1 MGLRIGIDCDGV
13 LRDLIP
19 CITDS
24 IKETHPQHTDKI
36 LEPNSWNWEDWLP
49 FWTEDETEKYVF
61 EDNYLDFFGPEC
73 PPIKE
78 AVEDWNKLRKWA
90 DENNHELILV
100 SAQRPHC
107 EEPTTDWLQRWGFV
121 GWDEMHYTKHKWSID
136 VDFLID
142 DSPEKIEQFNDRSVN
157 HGRAICM
164 KQSWNKECQKSTMS
178 IDRLS
183 DIMTRVFG

>member
-24 IKETHPQHTDKI
+24 IKETHPHHADKI

-49 FWTEDETEKYVF
+49 FWTEEETEKYVF

-73 PPIKE
+73 PPIKSSM
-78 AVEDWNKLRKWA
+78 EDWIDLKAWA
-90 DENNHELILV
+90 KDNGHELVLV

-107 EEPTTDWLQRWGFV
+107 EEPTTEWLQRWGFV
-121 GWDEMHYTKHKWSID
+121 FDEIHYTKHKWSID
-136 VDFLID
+136 VDVLID
-142 DSPEKIEQFNDRSVN
+142 DSPEKLKIFNDRSVN
-157 HGRAICM
+157 YGNAICY
-164 KQSWNKECQKSTMS
+164 KQSWNKECQYSTMS
-178 IDRLS
+178 INRLS